1 MVIVKNDNG
10 KGDNKRQH
18 WKTRNELVTTSSNY
32 ENIVYSSR
40 AHHQN
45 MEENNIK
52 LTQEKFSNQPNHR
65 TRYTCSHQNQQMAA
79 GKPFTN

>member
-1 MVIVKNDNG
+1 MKTG
-10 KGDNKRQH
+10 KEISKRQH
-18 WKTRNELVTTSSNY
+18 WKTRNKLVTTTSNY

-45 MEENNIK
+45 VEENNIK
-52 LTQEKFSNQPNHR
+52 LTQENLATSLVICLQLSES
-65 TRYTCSHQNQQMAA
+65 TDAA